1 MSANNMGNDI
11 DNSRNQDNTKI
22 SKEEIAGIK
31 YDKMLEALNGMEKGS
46 SDYLKASKIFSEI
59 EKGNIPLESRP
70 FSPKT
75 EFTKEFP
82 EFKFTK
88 EEVDAI
94 SSFSI
99 KSDSFL
105 LGKDFGNFMGASTTT
120 PHYIYDKDDNGKT
133 VKDENNKAVKT
144 DFKNDLKEYFTSDDY
159 NKIDKIYVNQD
170 FSRSYMYEKGDIN
183 ISRVINDNHTD
194 SNISKEDYNNVF
206 IKDYKNLQL
215 TTFEIHKTDG
225 EIEFKSYFTNS
236 AGDILAA
243 YDTGD
248 EKFPMLLA
256 ENGKCEALDTAKD
269 NMVYRN
275 SNNDTEIKL
284 SKDDIEIPYDLLKNE
299 SLIAMG
305 KSSDLQIEKISNQ
318 NSNFNSEEIIGKIT
332 NQIDLAKSSMDSLY
346 VEKNTS
352 MGKISETYKEVDN
365 IARKIAGNINQM
377 FRLDRSSETYI
388 SLKEKTNEL
397 KEDYK
402 KAAVEFGKIY
412 SKTDLFNDNEI
423 KEIRA
428 YIGEKESNID
438 IIKERFEILNNLPDG
453 DREKFNVIINKE
465 LPQTTNI
472 HTISNETSENI
483 RHGFEKV
490 EKAVDEWNSRNPDS
504 PISIDYDNLA
514 LYDKHGIE
522 IHISNEGFEKKYN
535 EEFVKEGATI
545 PKDENGEVTKE
556 SIEAFSDN
564 EKYKEF
570 TKQFD
575 TEYVNAEEIEI
586 FFDSNDPVD
595 LIRHYTEEKA
605 LSEDYNDLNKDIKD
619 EIGVKNNG
627 KVDDSS
633 IGDSLSN
640 EKNNR
645 TNIKSSFTR
654 IDYSGTIKLSDEKL
668 ESIKAECRAELKGY
682 NTNTDAYDNAYK
694 NLYAKKVTEAEAN
707 LSRIVEKIK
716 NSDTDISK
724 MRNYLGNYFSRTNLT
739 LSAEIIGVDSKIA
752 AYEKAGGYIG
762 ADSFIKDKPSF
773 VEKFGNVVSFLNGNI
788 FLTIMTNVIYV
799 VADSVE
805 KNKEN
810 KVENDK
816 NDTATKDDNK
826 GQNDITN
833 DLDINNSIDN
843 NTANDDLENEEPNDT
858 ADNLEN
864 EEPDDTAD
872 DLENEEPD
880 DTADDLE
887 NEEPNDTANDDL
899 ENEEPDDTADDLE
912 TEESDDTADDLENE
926 EPDDTADDLENEE
939 PDDTA
944 DDLENEEPDDTAD
957 DLENEEPD
965 DTADDLEN
973 EEPDDTADDLKNE
986 EPDDTADDL
995 ENEEPN
1001 DTADDL
1007 ENEEPNDTADDLENE
1022 EPDDTANDDLE
1033 NKEPNDTADDLET
1046 EESEETADD
1055 SEYDASSDEKN
1066 DDAAFIEDSQ
1076 EQIEE
1081 DDDGDEGD
1089 DTSSDE
1095 NNKDD
1100 SIADKVKDKMK
1111 EIVSDFLKGFS
1122 DFKEVHFDLFE
1133 FFDSLPNPLES
1144 IVDIVSGIVEAISN
1158 FINDKDVT
1166 NIDGDIIS
1174 IQEKLSSV
1182 AEAVVDISDVC
1193 SDVMENPADE
1203 IRGSIIDGL
1212 YGKTPE
1218 GVPQNIEIQADEIKA
1233 NEMNNNV
1240 DSQSYDNTDFNDYK
1254 DLSSDVDL
1262 RGIENQ
1268 VEKNPLGIDNAELK
1282 AEIDVSNQIYDL
1294 SNEYIEQGLDYED
1307 AYNTA
1312 ENDLAPADDID
1323 VNQNINTNEDYNF
1336 NDFNEDNYDDFSSDT
1351 GYEKQYNTEVPQT
1364 DDIGIENNTAD
1375 KGEIIDDIEDLEAIG
1390 VIL

>member
-858 ADNLEN
+858 AD
-864 EEPDDTAD
+864 

-880 DTADDLE
+880 
-887 NEEPNDTANDDL
+887 
-899 ENEEPDDTADDLE
+899 
-912 TEESDDTADDLENE
+912 
-926 EPDDTADDLENEE
+926 
-939 PDDTA
+939 
-944 DDLENEEPDDTAD
+944 
-957 DLENEEPD
+957 
-965 DTADDLEN
+965 
-973 EEPDDTADDLKNE
+973 
-986 EPDDTADDL
+986 
-995 ENEEPN
+995 
-1001 DTADDL
+1001 
-1007 ENEEPNDTADDLENE
+1007 DTADDLENE